1 MGGAGPWAWLWRLLF
16 LPPTKA
22 QNIIVF
28 YSIRQLLIGES
39 MLIGLCPRPWLVTS
53 DKIAFQKENLTA
65 ICSDLQSPA
74 ERSRG
79 MLRDTEEMKGG

>member
-1 MGGAGPWAWLWRLLF
+1 
-16 LPPTKA
+16 
-22 QNIIVF
+22 
-28 YSIRQLLIGES
+28 
-39 MLIGLCPRPWLVTS
+39 MLIGFCPRPWLVMS
-53 DKIAFQKENLTA
+53 DKIAFQNENLTA